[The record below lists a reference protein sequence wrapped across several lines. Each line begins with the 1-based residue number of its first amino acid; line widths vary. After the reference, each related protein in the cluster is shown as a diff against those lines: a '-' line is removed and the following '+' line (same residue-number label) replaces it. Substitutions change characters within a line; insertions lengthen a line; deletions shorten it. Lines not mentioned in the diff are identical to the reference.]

1 MLLNTVLKQISN
13 LLIIALLLALHW
25 QFHAGFAERTSSC
38 ERLEDPHTFMNVCLV
53 CLMGTRAS
61 QIWKSAPTS
70 VKGLYPA
77 VCDNARFIDLLF
89 LMSENSVYQDFS
101 WRWQRQTCPWGEGR
115 SALPCAVE

>member
-38 ERLEDPHTFMNVCLV
+38 ERLEDPHSMNICSV
-53 CLMGTRAS
+53 CLMGRRAS
-61 QIWKSAPTS
+61 QIWKSAPSS

-77 VCDNARFIDLLF
+77 VCDNTPFLDVLS

-101 WRWQRQTCPWGEGR
+101 WRWQRQSCP
-115 SALPCAVE
+115 